1 MKARQAYE
9 RALALINERD
19 SGGAYHTDVA
29 DFEKNAPELINSIV
43 TLLWVDEC
51 IVRNI
56 AMREINW
63 NFEPI
68 RALDDEIPLHEAL
81 ASGVLPFALASFLI
95 LEEDSERADYFYRL
109 YTNARSTVVS
119 AFSSAEHGSVRDIY

>member
-68 RALDDEIPLHEAL
+68 RTLDDEIPLHEAL

-109 YTNARSTVVS
+109 YTNARSAVVS
-119 AFSSAEHGSVRDIY
+119 AFVSAEHGSVRDIY